1 MLRES
6 DQALPGKYP
15 QCVLRNITETASG
28 TAKRCSTARHGVLRG
43 HREWALTVAQEDGG
57 KHSELTLTYVGH

>member
-1 MLRES
+1 MTKLYLE
-6 DQALPGKYP
+6 
-15 QCVLRNITETASG
+15 NILNVYLETSLKLHLELLSA
-28 TAKRCSTARHGVLRG
+28 AAQPRHGVLRG